1 MLLRASPERAAMPQ
15 VKAEKDSEFLSTL
28 ARGLTVLRAFSKDQ
42 PTMTLA
48 RVAASTGL
56 SPAVARRCLH
66 TLVALGYVGKEGK
79 NFLLTPEVMSFASAF
94 LESMN
99 VEEVVRPHL
108 QEVRD
113 RTGDSSSLA
122 VLSLPDVLYLV
133 HVSTRRMVR
142 LAAGMG
148 TRFPAYATSLGRI
161 LLAHLPDAERERYL
175 EQAALEKY
183 TDRTITDPVR
193 LRKIMLTARD
203 NDYASIQ
210 DELDY
215 GIVSVAV
222 PVRAG
227 NGEVVAAIN
236 CSTATS
242 RVEPGEMLETR
253 LPLLREAAREIE
265 IELRRYPALVHSI
278 RARGA

>member
-1 MLLRASPERAAMPQ
+1 MSLEKP
-15 VKAEKDSEFLSTL
+15 KKDSEFLNTL
-28 ARGLTVLRAFSKDQ
+28 ARGLSVLRAFSKER
-42 PTMTLA
+42 PTMTLTE
-48 RVAASTGL
+48 VAAYTSL
-56 SPAVARRCLH
+56 SPAVARRCLN
-66 TLVALGYVGKEGK
+66 TLVQLGYVGKKGK
-79 NFLLTPEVMSFASAF
+79 TFLLTPEVMSFASAF

-99 VEEVVRPHL
+99 IEEVVRPHL
-108 QEVRD
+108 QDVRD

-122 VLSLPDVLYLV
+122 VFSNPDILYLI
-133 HVSTRRMVR
+133 HVSTNRMVR
-142 LAAGMG
+142 LAAGVG

-161 LLAHLPDAERERYL
+161 LLAHLPDDKLDDYFAGTEFV
-175 EQAALEKY
+175 KF
-183 TDRTITDPVR
+183 TDRTITDRER
-193 LRKIMLTARD
+193 LKKIVLQARQ

-222 PVRAG
+222 PIRAG
-227 NGEVVAAIN
+227 TPEVIAAIN

-253 LPLLREAAREIE
+253 LAFLREAAKEIE

-278 RARGA
+278 RAQGS